1 MIVQAADL
9 NSLNNTSQAADH
21 TYVSFLLVTQV
32 LQPAGASQCMQ
43 SLYNTTEDHI
53 QRLVE
58 HYNVH
63 SVSFRNAHW
72 RAINAEEQGFT
83 PDALFMRDE
92 IHPSGRGVKLL
103 GDLVIAFLD
112 SATKKALS
120 FGFQAEPTD
129 NVHVPEPMYVDAS
142 DDAKASQRSR
152 GGALQDMVLYNYGWK
167 WIDGK
172 KPGFQTDDILT
183 SISLSIS
190 VDSPTADRISVEYL
204 SSYENMGVARVS
216 CLGACQCDEFDIDAS
231 SKSHASQEHIALIP
245 FQHADDSK
253 GCILKLDNMNLTTAV
268 NAGHRFKVSSVVVA
282 EREAAVGGAAQ

>member
-1 MIVQAADL
+1 MNSAVWHGHAGKLIIIVIIVIMQVEQA
-9 NSLNNTSQAADH
+9 
-21 TYVSFLLVTQV
+21 V
-32 LQPAGASQCMQ
+32 GASPCVQT
-43 SLYNTTEDHI
+43 LYNTTEDHV

-72 RAINAEEQGFT
+72 RAINAEEDGFT
-83 PDALFMRDE
+83 PDALYMRDE
-92 IHPSGRGVKLL
+92 IHPSGLGVKLL

-129 NVHVPEPMYVDAS
+129 NVHVPQPLYVDAS
-142 DDAKASQRSR
+142 DDAKASQCNR

-183 SISLSIS
+183 SLSLSIQL
-190 VDSPTADRISVEYL
+190 DSPSADRISVGYL

-231 SKSHASQEHIALIP
+231 STSHASQEHIAMIP
-245 FQHADDSK
+245 FRHADNSK
-253 GCILKLDNMNLTTAV
+253 GCMLKVDNMNLTTAS
-268 NAGHRFKVSSVVVA
+268 NKGHRFKVSSVVVA
-282 EREAAVGGAAQ
+282 EREAAVVTAAQ